1 MEHFFY
7 SNVGR
12 KIQWVTALLSMVVF
26 AVLVAFGIIFII
38 NGVVD
43 SNNDILVQGIAY
55 ICVSPFFIVLSWI
68 IYGFGVL
75 IQDTHDLRRENKE
88 QNQKI
93 IDLMTIIAGVDK
105 DKLKA
110 LDEKLGHIELTD
122 EERLTVLR
130 TALNM
135 GEYSLMQEYIESRI
149 LVCEGDEV
157 LEKIIEEASKGESEA
172 KKIKILQAKTKEV
185 KSRIGNPIKK
195 IIK

>member
-12 KIQWVTALLSMVVF
+12 KIQWVTALLSMIVF

-122 EERLTVLR
+122 EERLTVLE
-130 TALNM
+130 L
-135 GEYSLMQEYIESRI
+135 
-149 LVCEGDEV
+149 
-157 LEKIIEEASKGESEA
+157 
-172 KKIKILQAKTKEV
+172 
-185 KSRIGNPIKK
+185 P
-195 IIK
+195 